1 MAVGDSHH
9 LENDSRFQLDERF
22 HEEFSVK
29 QKKKRKLQPESG
41 NTKKRTS
48 SFENQLIVRYD
59 PTIPEHKKYELKSGQ
74 DRKPTA
80 TKKSERKKKKK
91 EKLNRVEAAP
101 QPVSAQTFVK
111 ISDDL
116 KGYFQNKEKKNE
128 GFSILK
134 MIDEDKSSESDESEK
149 DESVKAQTSE
159 EQLSSVEK
167 KMESKAEVLHIE
179 RMDLDKGTKKSYNET
194 EPLLSASVDRREYFN
209 PKKGKIFCPENGV
222 WYDTLFPRK
231 GDVRLEEG
239 IRWLNTKPKLPEN
252 WSKFRR
258 ELYFDALQKQQKSF
272 KKLNS
277 MKNPHQQRRENQLN
291 KARKYIHRSIKM
303 KKGK

>member
-1 MAVGDSHH
+1 MFD
-9 LENDSRFQLDERF
+9 
-22 HEEFSVK
+22 
-29 QKKKRKLQPESG
+29 
-41 NTKKRTS
+41 S

-134 MIDEDKSSESDESEK
+134 MIEEDKSSGECLP
-149 DESVKAQTSE
+149 
-159 EQLSSVEK
+159 LSQ
-167 KMESKAEVLHIE
+167 HC
-179 RMDLDKGTKKSYNET
+179 
-194 EPLLSASVDRREYFN
+194 F
-209 PKKGKIFCPENGV
+209 
-222 WYDTLFPRK
+222 
-231 GDVRLEEG
+231 
-239 IRWLNTKPKLPEN
+239 
-252 WSKFRR
+252 
-258 ELYFDALQKQQKSF
+258 
-272 KKLNS
+272 
-277 MKNPHQQRRENQLN
+277 
-291 KARKYIHRSIKM
+291 
-303 KKGK
+303 